1 MKLLK
6 LSYRNIVINGWRSF
20 TLASFI
26 FMATLIVILF
36 NAISFTI
43 RGNMLGAVRYGLTA
57 DLQIRPGDTTEEDL
71 FSIGATWEDMVYLE
85 REEIEV
91 VEKILDYV
99 LKPDSYTPTI
109 RIGVNLKYNE
119 NETNAMM
126 IGLNLDAKAYQQKQQ
141 LVEGRYPE
149 KANEM
154 VLSKEQ
160 ASNLEAQVGNTILIN
175 AFNKEEEFIQLEA
188 KVVGIGDTEF
198 LGGFGFEL
206 IYMDIKNA
214 RELSGLKRGE
224 ATDLL
229 VYSSAPDIKKEKER
243 LESLLEVQG
252 TKGVFKVTQWQEMGG
267 FLKAI
272 IMMIIGELY
281 AFIAIFM
288 VIIGVLILNI
298 IAIVLTERRKEIG
311 TLRAIGFNRRQVLI
325 IFVSE
330 MVLVAVIGAVLGEVV
345 ALLILLE
352 LGQYTLTIYPPMDS
366 IMGASYRLGFEPLSL
381 LQTLGIMCLFT
392 LVTALVP
399 CYKATK
405 ERPVEILR

>member
-6 LSYRNIVINGWRSF
+6 LSYKNIVVNGWRSF
-20 TLASFI
+20 TLGFFI
-26 FMATLIVILF
+26 FMATLIVIFF
-36 NAISFTI
+36 NAIAFTI
-43 RGNMLGAVRYGLTA
+43 KDNMLQAVRYELTA

-85 REEIEV
+85 REETEAL
-91 VEKILDYV
+91 EKILDYA
-99 LKPDSYTPTI
+99 LKPDSYTPVI
-109 RIGVNLKYNE
+109 RLGANLKYNE
-119 NETNAMM
+119 NEANAMM
-126 IGLNLDAKAYQQKQQ
+126 IGLDLDSKTYQQKQH

-149 KANEM
+149 KANEV
-154 VLSKEQ
+154 VLSKSQ
-160 ASNLEAQVGNTILIN
+160 ASDLEAQVGDTILVN
-175 AFNKEEEFIQLEA
+175 AFDKEDEWIQLEA
-188 KVVGIGDTEF
+188 KVVGIGDIEF
-198 LGGFGFEL
+198 LGSFGFEL

-214 RELSGLKRGE
+214 RELSGLELGE

-243 LESLLEVQG
+243 LESLIDAQG
-252 TKGVFKVTQWQEMGG
+252 SKGVYKITQWQEMGG

-272 IMMIIGELY
+272 MMMIIGELY
-281 AFIAIFM
+281 AFIGIFM

-325 IFVSE
+325 LFVSE
-330 MVLVAVIGAVLGEVV
+330 MVLVAVIGAVLGEGV
-345 ALLILLE
+345 ALLILLK
-352 LGQYTLTIYPPMDS
+352 LGQYTLTIYPPMDNIIGTS
-366 IMGASYRLGFEPLSL
+366 FRLGFEPLSL
-381 LQTLGIMCLFT
+381 LQTMGIMCLFT